1 MELYRPGFVF
11 TVEHLAAD
19 GRVLSVET
27 IHNIMPTAGLNY
39 MLGAT
44 FKGDSQY
51 TTWYLGLF
59 GNSYAPVASDTMA
72 SFIANAGENKAY
84 TGTARPAIV
93 FPSVANGSLD
103 TLADPNVFSF
113 ATAQTIM
120 GAFITTGPTW
130 DATTGLLMSAVQ
142 FPSAK
147 SVGAGESLRVPV
159 GFALASV

>member
-19 GRVLSVET
+19 GRVLSVEA
-27 IHNIMPTAGLNY
+27 IHNIMPALGLNY

-51 TTWYLGLF
+51 TAWYLGLF
-59 GNSYAPVASDTMA
+59 SNSYAPVASDTMA

-84 TGTARPAIV
+84 AGTARAAIT

-103 TLADPNVFSF
+103 TLAAPNVFSF

-130 DATTGLLMSAVQ
+130 DATTGLLVSAVQ
-142 FPSAK
+142 IDAC
-147 SVGAGESLRVPV
+147 VTV
-159 GFALASV
+159 

>member
-19 GRVLSVET
+19 GRVLSAET

-84 TGTARPAIV
+84 TAIG

-103 TLADPNVFSF
+103 TLADPNVFAF
-113 ATAQTIM
+113 ATAQTVA

-130 DATTGLLMSAVQ
+130 DATTGLLVSAVQ